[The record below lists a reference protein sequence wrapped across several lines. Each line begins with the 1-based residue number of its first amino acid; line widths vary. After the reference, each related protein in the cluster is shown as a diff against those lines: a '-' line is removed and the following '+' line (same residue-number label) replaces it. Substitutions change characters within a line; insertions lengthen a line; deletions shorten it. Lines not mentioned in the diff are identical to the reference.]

1 MRKTSAA
8 FAMGI
13 AVVIASRSAVAA
25 EPAHYDLDRTSWQA
39 LSVESLAAVTA
50 YSGAWLVSRVPRE
63 TCSQCNSNSFDE
75 SVRSALRANHPR
87 TVGFLSHGV
96 SVGAVPVLALTGLI
110 VPAYRD
116 QQLHRGLEDTWIV
129 ANAFLITTAFG
140 DLTKHWVARERPAF
154 HHGLQSQTEMR
165 NYPNERNK
173 SFFSLDTAWAFAIA
187 SSATTLSH
195 LHGYSSTKYVAIGS
209 GFLAATAGTLR
220 IVGDAHWATDVLTGA
235 AIGTAIGIAVPVV
248 LHPRQS
254 NPQGAATSSALERS
268 TGVSLAFTF

>member
-116 QQLHRGLEDTWIV
+116 RQFHRGLEDTWIV
-129 ANAFLITTAFG
+129 ANTFL
-140 DLTKHWVARERPAF
+140 LT
-154 HHGLQSQTEMR
+154 
-165 NYPNERNK
+165 
-173 SFFSLDTAWAFAIA
+173 
-187 SSATTLSH
+187 
-195 LHGYSSTKYVAIGS
+195 
-209 GFLAATAGTLR
+209 
-220 IVGDAHWATDVLTGA
+220 
-235 AIGTAIGIAVPVV
+235 TAIGDMTK
-248 LHPRQS
+248 H
-254 NPQGAATSSALERS
+254 
-268 TGVSLAFTF
+268 